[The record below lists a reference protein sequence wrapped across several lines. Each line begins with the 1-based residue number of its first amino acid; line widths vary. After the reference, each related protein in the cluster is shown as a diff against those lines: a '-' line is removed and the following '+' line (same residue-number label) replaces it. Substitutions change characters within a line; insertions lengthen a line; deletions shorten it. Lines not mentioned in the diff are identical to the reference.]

1 MRLWTIHPMYLD
13 AKGLVALWREA
24 LLAKKVLEGRT
35 KGYTKHPE
43 LDRFRACRDPL
54 AAINTYLLGVWEEA
68 DSRGYSFDK
77 TKIGKT
83 TTKAKI
89 PATKEVVLWEFE
101 HLKKKL
107 GRRCVGKCEEIS
119 KLEKPELHPLFKLE

>member
-1 MRLWTIHPMYLD
+1 MRLWTIHPKYLD

-24 LLAKKVLEGRT
+24 LLAKKVLEGKT

-43 LDRFRACRDPL
+43 LDRFRACKDPL
-54 AAINTYLLGVWEEA
+54 AAINMYLRRVWDEA

-77 TKIGKT
+77 TKIGKK
-83 TTKAKI
+83 TTKATI
-89 PATKEVVLWEFE
+89 PATKNVVLWEFE

-107 GRRCVGKCEEIS
+107 QKRCMDKCREIS
-119 KLEKPELHPLFKLE
+119 KVREPELHPLFRLE